1 MTQTRRHSSSVPKPV
16 VLFDLEGTLVDFQ
29 WDLLRAVRDAKQVL
43 CHLGF
48 DPSSWENH
56 YAVLR
61 NSAVLCSAQ
70 RGLDKRHVA
79 DCIDVVYDYYDL
91 DAATRWSLKPDVK
104 TLLPYLKEEK
114 QIGLGLVTN
123 IGKRGVEWAIT
134 TCGLTGLFDVI
145 VTRNDVELL
154 KPSGEGVKMALAK
167 LRAQSTDALFVGDSV
182 SDILAAKDAGV
193 CVAVVQGGESA
204 PTSLLTIG
212 PDYLWQGLEE
222 LRSLYREVN
231 RFDHTYSID

>member
-1 MTQTRRHSSSVPKPV
+1 MTQTQRHSLSEPKRI

-29 WDLLRAVRDAKQVL
+29 WDLVRAVGDVRQVL
-43 CHLGF
+43 CRLGF

-61 NSAVLCSAQ
+61 NNAVLCSAQ
-70 RGLDKRHVA
+70 RGLDKQKVV

-91 DAATRWSLKPDVK
+91 DAATRWSLKPEAK

-114 QIGLGLVTN
+114 RVGLGLVTN

-154 KPSGEGVKMALAK
+154 KPSGEGVKIALGK
-167 LRAQSTDALFVGDSV
+167 LGAQRADALFVGDSV

-204 PTSLLTIG
+204 STSLLTVR
-212 PDYLWQGLEE
+212 PDYLWQGLGE
-222 LRSLYREVN
+222 LRTLYLEVN
-231 RFDHTYSID
+231 KVDHTYSID